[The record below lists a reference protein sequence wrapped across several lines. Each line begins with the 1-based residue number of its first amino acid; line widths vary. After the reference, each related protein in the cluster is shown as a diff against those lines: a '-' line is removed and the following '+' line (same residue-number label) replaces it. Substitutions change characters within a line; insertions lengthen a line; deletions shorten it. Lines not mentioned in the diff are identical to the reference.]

1 MKKPPKMTNLQKV
14 TFDTLV
20 TAHRAKLDV
29 PPGAWT
35 LKAYMA
41 KTGYSQAQA
50 HKLHAKLVADGSIRK
65 GGPKSM
71 YYWPA

>member
-1 MKKPPKMTNLQKV
+1 MGKTTERLPV
-14 TFDTLV
+14 TFDALV
-20 TAHRAKLDV
+20 AAHRAKLDV

-41 KTGYSQAQA
+41 KTGCSQAQA
-50 HKLHAKLVADGSIRK
+50 HKLHAKLVSDGTIRK